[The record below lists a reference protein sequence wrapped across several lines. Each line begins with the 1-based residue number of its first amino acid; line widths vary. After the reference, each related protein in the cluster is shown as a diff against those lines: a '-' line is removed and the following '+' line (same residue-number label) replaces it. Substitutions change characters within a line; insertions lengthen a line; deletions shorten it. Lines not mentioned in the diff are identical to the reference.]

1 MGSKWKLGKQQK
13 ETTKKPH
20 RQKKK
25 IKPTIGKGD
34 KGNETVKDLKIKVR
48 SQDK

>member
-1 MGSKWKLGKQQK
+1 MEAR
-13 ETTKKPH
+13 ETTKRNNKKTPPPK
-20 RQKKK
+20 KKK
-25 IKPTIGKGD
+25 IKPTIGKGG